1 MTSKTKKAEL
11 TIIAGC
17 LEGLR
22 ACLVNF
28 TQSADEGNEN
38 KSCTAER
45 KFKQ

>member
-22 ACLVNF
+22 ACLIHF
-28 TQSADEGNEN
+28 TQSADEGMEN
-38 KSCTAER
+38 KSSTIKR